1 MYRMEKFSDFIVEQK
16 DEAYKLIVFNNSTEK
31 RRDVGDTAN
40 YEFNLLI
47 NSAKKVGIELY
58 NVDYVGLHISEDNG
72 KLFLNS
78 FEFDKNGEAI
88 LPKENGEK
96 KYQKPIEINPKNT
109 LLFARGLGTYGY
121 TANRRYVDYIRLL
134 EDKGFKTI
142 PSVKTWDLC
151 SSKYYCD
158 KLFMEN
164 GLRTPKTLPITYSDD
179 TERVYLAWIT
189 DISSGDQITAS
200 YYAYD
205 INAEGEYP
213 KQRIWAHWTDNADID
228 SYDEEAKLRSLDDP
242 LSDNPVFERLVE
254 AAKAMVVALVDHR
267 NHCDISGSQGQAHHW
282 HAEIQ

>member
-1 MYRMEKFSDFIVEQK
+1 MIESISVENMLHGLEGRLGE
-16 DEAYKLIVFNNSTEK
+16 DDYIEPLEI
-31 RRDVGDTAN
+31 
-40 YEFNLLI
+40 LI

-142 PSVKTWDLC
+142 PSVKTP
-151 SSKYYCD
+151 
-158 KLFMEN
+158 
-164 GLRTPKTLPITYSDD
+164 G
-179 TERVYLAWIT
+179 
-189 DISSGDQITAS
+189 
-200 YYAYD
+200 
-205 INAEGEYP
+205 
-213 KQRIWAHWTDNADID
+213 
-228 SYDEEAKLRSLDDP
+228 
-242 LSDNPVFERLVE
+242 PVL
-254 AAKAMVVALVDHR
+254 
-267 NHCDISGSQGQAHHW
+267 
-282 HAEIQ
+282 